1 MSMGKEKAELDAKIK
16 MLNFRVKKT
25 DKVLQ
30 KDDRAAVERH
40 RASLE
45 SVVTAVMTL
54 KESIEEQMF
63 AEGKDDQ
70 AVQEWAEEFEESVD
84 TGDKCMRQL
93 ASKIEQ
99 INRKSKHDAIIFE
112 YKQAVAL
119 ENKRSS
125 NNEKRKSV
133 RTQKS
138 WPLSRRNSTCNKH
151 KRSRRKPPERLA
163 MLLKC
168 RSL

>member
-16 MLNFRVKKT
+16 TLNFRVKKT

-54 KESIEEQMF
+54 KESIEEQVF

-84 TGDKCMRQL
+84 AGDKCMRQL
-93 ASKIEQ
+93 ASKIDQSE
-99 INRKSKHDAIIFE
+99 IK
-112 YKQAVAL
+112 
-119 ENKRSS
+119 
-125 NNEKRKSV
+125 
-133 RTQKS
+133 T
-138 WPLSRRNSTCNKH
+138 
-151 KRSRRKPPERLA
+151 
-163 MLLKC
+163 
-168 RSL
+168 

>member
-16 MLNFRVKKT
+16 TLNFRVKKT

-30 KDDRAAVERH
+30 KDDRAALERH

-84 TGDKCMRQL
+84 AGDKCMRQL

-99 INRKSKHDAIIFE
+99 INRKSKHE
-112 YKQAVAL
+112 AVT
-119 ENKRSS
+119 RS
-125 NNEKRKSV
+125 ERACV
-133 RTQKS
+133 RRRAF
-138 WPLSRRNSTCNKH
+138 LSRRNSTCNKH